1 MSTSEPVKNPF
12 DLLVE
17 QILQVVAEEVQKA
30 VKGSEDDR
38 LLTVEEVC
46 QVLNV
51 TAQWVYHNGKKLP
64 FARKV
69 GGNLR
74 FSSND
79 LQRWIAAQRLKAS
92 KERS

>member
-1 MSTSEPVKNPF
+1 MSEATKSPF
-12 DLLVE
+12 DLLLE
-17 QILQVVAEEVQKA
+17 QIRQVVAEEVQKA
-30 VKGSEDDR
+30 VKGSKDDK

-79 LQRWIAAQRLKAS
+79 LQHWIAAQKLRAT
-92 KERS
+92 KEGS